1 MQTVVWPGGSDA
13 TLFWM
18 AAAWIVLI
26 AVFAMLFLALLR
38 GERTRGEVSLQLAR
52 VGEIA
57 GRVASEQARMSGHVE
72 QMQVAFNDHLERLSH
87 RLSEGLRT
95 EGERT
100 GETLRALYERLALL
114 DSAQKHISTLSE
126 QVIGL
131 QDILANKQARGAFGE
146 VQLYDLVKS
155 MLPPSAFVFQ
165 PTLGNRTRADCL
177 LRLPDPPG
185 SIVIDAKF
193 PLESY
198 RALRA
203 ATSEA
208 DRERAGRSFAADVL
222 RHVRAIQEKYII
234 PGETADGA
242 MMFLP
247 SEAVYAEIH
256 AGYRTVVEDSFR
268 RKVWIVSPTTLW
280 ATLNT
285 VRAILRD
292 VSLREQA
299 GVIQAELCALAEEI
313 GRMDERISRL
323 SRHHEQIG
331 DDIRQV
337 RSSAERVLQ
346 QAGRIDL
353 ARLGEDPAVEAPL
366 PSVPPLA
373 STAASA
379 PPSPDPSAAT

>member
-1 MQTVVWPGGSDA
+1 
-13 TLFWM
+13 
-18 AAAWIVLI
+18 
-26 AVFAMLFLALLR
+26 
-38 GERTRGEVSLQLAR
+38 
-52 VGEIA
+52 
-57 GRVASEQARMSGHVE
+57 
-72 QMQVAFNDHLERLSH
+72 
-87 RLSEGLRT
+87 
-95 EGERT
+95 
-100 GETLRALYERLALL
+100 
-114 DSAQKHISTLSE
+114 
-126 QVIGL
+126 
-131 QDILANKQARGAFGE
+131 
-146 VQLYDLVKS
+146 
-155 MLPPSAFVFQ
+155 VFQ